1 MVFTEPPVDFSP
13 AFEVVSCMVE
23 SEGAWLF
30 LHRAPERLYG
40 GFWGCPTGKV
50 ESGEARESAL
60 RRELR
65 EETGWDWETERITF
79 CETLYVRHPEL
90 DFVYH
95 LFSARVPDRPMPK
108 LNRREHT
115 NFAWLDLATARLH
128 ALVPD
133 MDAVLERFEKRSPN
147 R

>member
-1 MVFTEPPVDFSP
+1 
-13 AFEVVSCMVE
+13 MVE
-23 SEGAWLF
+23 SDGAWLF

-50 ESGEARESAL
+50 EPGEARKTAL
-60 RRELR
+60 GRELH
-65 EETGWDWETERITF
+65 EETGWAWDVEGIPF

-95 LFSARVPDRPMPK
+95 LYAAQITGRPSPR

-133 MDAVLERFEKRSPN
+133 MDAVLDRFEKRSFD